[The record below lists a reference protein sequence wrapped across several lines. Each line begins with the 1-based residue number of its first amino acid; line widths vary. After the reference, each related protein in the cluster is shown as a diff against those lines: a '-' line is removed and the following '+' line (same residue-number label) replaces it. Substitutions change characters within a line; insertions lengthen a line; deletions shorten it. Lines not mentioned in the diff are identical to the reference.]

1 MNNIAENTAQDAA
14 QSLKPPAVEETNAA
28 AEKSPR
34 AQNTGSKARQTTKK
48 LNLTQKI
55 IEIKKQVAGVPV
67 LRIEA
72 KELTA
77 AELNE
82 LLAIAPLSEIRAEAA
97 ELTAPPS
104 DALLSILT
112 DVGIDW
118 RIVSEKAT
126 RKDAN
131 GSDEFC
137 RVHKLTQSNAALW
150 VYEST
155 LELLLINADN
165 VAETERTEIHAIG
178 TSKSAANEARANAWR
193 SCLLS
198 FFASRF
204 NAHKIADTASTDGIG
219 ETPAEAQNGANSPQT
234 GGQRGKTEPR
244 ALSDAQMNRLY
255 KKAEAAG
262 YTKEQAIERIRNQY
276 GKENPALMTREE
288 YDEICHH
295 YDEQKQPIGR

>member
-1 MNNIAENTAQDAA
+1 MNNNAENIAPDAA
-14 QSLKPPAVEETNAA
+14 QTLETPTVGETNAA
-28 AEKSPR
+28 DKKPQR
-34 AQNTGSKARQTTKK
+34 TQNTGSKPRPNTKK

-55 IEIKKQVAGVPV
+55 IEVKKQVAGVPMI
-67 LRIEA
+67 RIAA
-72 KELTA
+72 KELTEV
-77 AELNE
+77 ELNE
-82 LLAIAPLSEIRAEAA
+82 LLAIAPLSEIRAETA
-97 ELTAPPS
+97 ELTTTPA

-165 VAETERTEIHAIG
+165 VDEAERTEIHAIG
-178 TSKSAANEARANAWR
+178 TSKSTANEARAAAWR

-204 NAHKIADTASTDGIG
+204 DAPKIADTASNDGIG
-219 ETPAEAQNGANSPQT
+219 ETPAEAQNAANSPQT
-234 GGQRGKTEPR
+234 GDQGGKQAPHP
-244 ALSDAQMNRLY
+244 LSDAQLNRLY

-262 YTKEQAIERIRNQY
+262 ITKEQAIGRIHDQY

-288 YDEICHH
+288 YDEICRY
-295 YDEQKQPIGR
+295 YDGQKPPIGR